1 MRLPDLTA
9 ADLAAL
15 RPGRRALWL
24 LRSAAVGGGGFGVA
38 GGLGYGVLKA
48 EARLARHRI
57 RPPDLPPLADGW
69 YGPRGLGRRPLHLA
83 VLGDSVGAGMGADAA
98 EETVGALLARALVEG
113 TGRPVHLR
121 VHAVSGA
128 TSSDLPAQAERCLS
142 GRTPH
147 VAVVSI
153 GGNDVTHF
161 VAPDVAAVPLRHA
174 VSALGEAGAAVVVG
188 TCPDLGSVRPL
199 AVPLRQLAR
208 RRSRQMARE
217 QETTV
222 HAAGGRTVGL
232 GALLGPEFSGS
243 AELFSVDRFHP
254 SAAGYRRVASALLP
268 TVREAAGLAPLP
280 DAEMVAVADAVD
292 AATDAGAALTQ
303 RDEADRRTQRF
314 WRGLLD
320 RVPGRRG
327 ADGEDAQDGE
337 EVGEGGEEASGGEED
352 AAPDAW
358 VRAGDEPHVQH
369 T

>member
-1 MRLPDLTA
+1 MRLPDLTP

-15 RPGRRALWL
+15 RPGRRTLWL
-24 LRSAAVGGGGFGVA
+24 LKYAAVGGGGFGAA

-57 RPPDLPPLADGW
+57 RPPELPPLPDGW
-69 YGPRGLGRRPLHLA
+69 YGPRGLGRRPLRLA

-98 EETVGALLARALVEG
+98 QDTVGALLAHALVEG
-113 TGRPVHLR
+113 SGRPVHLR

-128 TSSDLPAQAERCLS
+128 TSSDLPGQVERCLAE
-142 GRTPH
+142 RAPH

-153 GGNDVTHF
+153 GGNDVTHL

-174 VSALGEAGAAVVVG
+174 VQALVDAGTAVVVG

-208 RRSRQMARE
+208 RRSRRMALE

-222 HAAGGRTVGL
+222 HAAGGRTVPL
-232 GALLGPEFSGS
+232 GDLLGPEFSRT

-254 SAAGYRRVASALLP
+254 SAAGYRLVASALLP
-268 TVREAAGLAPLP
+268 AVREAVGLAPLP
-280 DAEMVAVADAVD
+280 DEEMVAVADAVD
-292 AATDAGAALTQ
+292 AASVPGAALTE

-314 WRGLLD
+314 WRGLLE

-327 ADGEDAQDGE
+327 HEGAGGGGPDVEDPAQDQPQ
-337 EVGEGGEEASGGEED
+337 VQ
-352 AAPDAW
+352 
-358 VRAGDEPHVQH
+358 RA
-369 T
+369 